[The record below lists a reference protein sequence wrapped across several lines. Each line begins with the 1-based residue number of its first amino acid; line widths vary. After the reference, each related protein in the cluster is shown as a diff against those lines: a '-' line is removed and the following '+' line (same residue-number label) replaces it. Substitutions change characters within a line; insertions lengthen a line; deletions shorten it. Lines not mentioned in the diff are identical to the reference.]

1 MYSPFNVFLLTRF
14 NGHDQRLERMM
25 ESALMVMEALEG
37 FGDRYNLLWKLWKG
51 SETGITCYGSFG
63 RVWRQA

>member
-1 MYSPFNVFLLTRF
+1 MYIPFNVFLLTRF

-37 FGDRYNLLWKLWKG
+37 FGDRYNLLWKLWKDF
-51 SETGITCYGSFG
+51 E
-63 RVWRQA
+63 